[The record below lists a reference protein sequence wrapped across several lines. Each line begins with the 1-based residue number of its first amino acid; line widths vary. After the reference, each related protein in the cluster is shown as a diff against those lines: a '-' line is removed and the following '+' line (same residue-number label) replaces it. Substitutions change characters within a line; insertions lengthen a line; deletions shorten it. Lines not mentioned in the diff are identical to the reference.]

1 MGKKTT
7 QFINQIDHQLDEMRD
22 SLLTLVG
29 IADAY
34 QQQRDT
40 YAKLIDEMQ
49 KVDEK
54 YMPSNKA
61 GDSRFGSKRDLE
73 GELARDPEK
82 KRLTAK
88 MEAAEKEMLDT
99 RDWLNETR
107 DKLTGV
113 RDELTQ
119 SIKRFEKFINDKKA
133 SWFTS
138 KKSVPDAERFIRN
151 AKEVSRSVR
160 EVVIKLPG
168 G

>member
-1 MGKKTT
+1 M
-7 QFINQIDHQLDEMRD
+7 
-22 SLLTLVG
+22 
-29 IADAY
+29 
-34 QQQRDT
+34 
-40 YAKLIDEMQ
+40 
-49 KVDEK
+49 
-54 YMPSNKA
+54 
-61 GDSRFGSKRDLE
+61 
-73 GELARDPEK
+73 ARDPDK

-88 MEAAEKEMLDT
+88 MGAAEKEMLDT

-113 RDELTQ
+113 RDELMQ